1 MKVFDCLKEREENS
15 REDQLSRPL
24 DLVVRGGDEVPDAV
38 FRTFEDTNVGESLT
52 ALPSVSKQLWHS
64 WKIGS
69 ILQFH
74 EPIDF
79 MRESTLVIH

>member
-1 MKVFDCLKEREENS
+1 VKVFDSLKEREENS

-38 FRTFEDTNVGESLT
+38 FRTLDDTNVGEVIIT
-52 ALPSVSKQLWHS
+52 LPSVSIQLWHS
-64 WKIGS
+64 WKIRS
-69 ILQFH
+69 ILQLH

-79 MRESTLVIH
+79 MRESALVIH